1 MELLLNVLEEG
12 VIGGGVD
19 LVAELEN
26 LFVGEGLQKH
36 LHLLGG
42 QPVLLV
48 QIAEDAR
55 VLVADHL
62 QIV

>member
-1 MELLLNVLEEG
+1 MELLLNVLEEC

-19 LVAELEN
+19 LVAELEH
-26 LFVGEGLQKH
+26 LLVREGLQKH